1 MRGTI
6 QNVPGTFQH
15 ISEDRTSTNNHHP
28 LEQRSQAYDPRP
40 QNASHTIIGGCDTES
55 RWLLVCAK
63 GKKRPTTLSQ
73 LDMCATPSDKEL
85 FMELKKAYVG
95 LRGRWTHILSLKKVQ
110 SIRFV
115 QFELHIR
122 DLVDI
127 RKVPDMP
134 PETKKDEYLYQPYD
148 LVPPV
153 GENLMA
159 HLFHHPEDAN
169 DTSITCLRAPKKRK
183 VKLTVCPR
191 QGTSVGWGVHLVEGS
206 LVFGICWTVFRHDV
220 QGAFSVAAYMV
231 TLIGTVVGTLQAGLG

>member
-40 QNASHTIIGGCDTES
+40 QNASHTTIGGCDTES

-115 QFELHIR
+115 QVNHLRGRAEDNELLIVNSSNSISEILSISVKSPICLQR
-122 DLVDI
+122 L
-127 RKVPDMP
+127 RR
-134 PETKKDEYLYQPYD
+134 
-148 LVPPV
+148 
-153 GENLMA
+153 
-159 HLFHHPEDAN
+159 
-169 DTSITCLRAPKKRK
+169 TSISTNH
-183 VKLTVCPR
+183 T
-191 QGTSVGWGVHLVEGS
+191 
-206 LVFGICWTVFRHDV
+206 
-220 QGAFSVAAYMV
+220 
-231 TLIGTVVGTLQAGLG
+231 TLYRPLEKT